1 MIKIYKYNN
10 ITTTK
15 YDKNIFSYFLMLII
29 MVKINKLIKK
39 QTIKKSLFKF
49 NNKLR
54 TISTYPN
61 KIYIFPIIKI

>member
-39 QTIKKSLFKF
+39 
-49 NNKLR
+49 
-54 TISTYPN
+54 
-61 KIYIFPIIKI
+61 